1 MTVAIFLIILL
12 TSVAIGIP
20 IAFALLLCS
29 LGLMVHLDMVDPQIM
44 AQSLIN
50 GADNFTL
57 LAIPFFVFAGEIM
70 NVGGLAVTFFY

>member
-1 MTVAIFLIILL
+1 MTIAIFLIILL

-20 IAFALLLCS
+20 IAFSLLLCS
-29 LGLMVHLDMVDPQIM
+29 LGLMIHLDMVDPQIM

-57 LAIPFFVFAGEIM
+57 LAGSTYLIFR
-70 NVGGLAVTFFY
+70 